1 MIRNKNLIL
10 ILTLLLVSFV
20 TYDLYAR
27 GRGGGGGHRGGG
39 GRNVSRSSPARGGS
53 MHSSRGATRSSGQ
66 YNRGNQQRGSSGQ
79 YNRGTSNRRGDGVR
93 DDRVG
98 HRSGDIN
105 INKNVNV
112 NSNRRYY
119 GGHGH
124 RHYEHYNAGA
134 FAAGLIVGT
143 AISASA
149 YSTAYP
155 SGCVATFVGN
165 TTYYQ
170 CGTTWYQREYAS
182 GGTTYIVVNN
192 PAP

>member
-1 MIRNKNLIL
+1 MKRNKNVIL
-10 ILTLLLVSFV
+10 ILTLLLVSFI

-27 GRGGGGGHRGGG
+27 GRGGGGHRGGG
-39 GRNVSRSSPARGGS
+39 KSVSRSSPARGGS
-53 MHSSRGATRSSGQ
+53 MHSNKSYSRGAT
-66 YNRGNQQRGSSGQ
+66 GSSKSYSRGATGSSRQ
-79 YNRGTSNRRGDGVR
+79 YKSGTINR
-93 DDRVG
+93 
-98 HRSGDIN
+98 HGDIN

-112 NSNRRYY
+112 NVNKKYYNRGGSRHRYY
-119 GGHGH
+119 NN
-124 RHYEHYNAGA
+124 YNAGA

-149 YSTAYP
+149 YSSAYP

-182 GGTTYIVVNN
+182 SGTTYIVVNN

>member
-1 MIRNKNLIL
+1 MIRNKNVIL
-10 ILTLLLVSFV
+10 ILTLLLVSFI

-27 GRGGGGGHRGGG
+27 GRGGGGRGG

-53 MHSSRGATRSSGQ
+53 MHSNKSYNRGATGSSKSYNRGATGSSKSSSRGAT
-66 YNRGNQQRGSSGQ
+66 GSSRQ
-79 YNRGTSNRRGDGVR
+79 YKSGTINR
-93 DDRVG
+93 
-98 HRSGDIN
+98 HGDIN

-112 NSNRRYY
+112 NVNKKYYNRGGSRHRYY
-119 GGHGH
+119 N
-124 RHYEHYNAGA
+124 HYNAGA

-149 YSTAYP
+149 YSSAYP

-182 GGTTYIVVNN
+182 SGTTYIVVNN